1 MAQRQAA
8 QAQKSET
15 SMQMAVVRWARKAA
29 DEWPGFEALR
39 WLFHTAN
46 EGKVDPREAGKRQSM
61 GVLAGVSDLL
71 LLARSGRYSGLCLE
85 LKRKPNRL
93 SAEQRDFLDFAAAN
107 GYKTAVAWSVE
118 EAQGVITD
126 YLQGQDD
133 QDELEAMNE

>member
-1 MAQRQAA
+1 MARQTQAA
-8 QAQKSET
+8 RPQTET

-29 DEWPGFEALR
+29 EEWPGFEALR

-93 SAEQRDFLDFAAAN
+93 SAEQRAFLDFAAAQ
-107 GYKTAVAWSVE
+107 GYKAAVAYSVE
-118 EAQGVITD
+118 EAQAVITS
-126 YLQGQDD
+126 YLQGQN
-133 QDELEAMNE
+133 QDERGGFNR